1 MRTLHRYCL
10 TLLLLLTATA
20 SMAQLNN
27 PHYDKKKIRFGF
39 LLGINSSKFRDN
51 LAPEFKTTDS
61 LLAVVPRSGPG
72 LQLGIT
78 SDLRLHENL
87 SLRFT
92 PTLLFSLKNL
102 DYTFRNAEFTGA
114 KRVESAYVDLPL
126 LLKFRSNRIEN
137 FRTYVIGGAKACIDM
152 SSQETVDK
160 EVERV
165 KIQRMDFA
173 VEVGVGFEFYL
184 PYFKFSP
191 ELKYSLG
198 LTDVLVREKHLY
210 SAPLQQLQS
219 QALILSLIFE

>member
-1 MRTLHRYCL
+1 MRSVHRSGL
-10 TLLLLLTATA
+10 IAILLLLAFQ
-20 SMAQLNN
+20 SQAQLNN
-27 PHYDKKKIRFGF
+27 PHYDKKLFRFGF
-39 LLGINSSKFRDN
+39 LLGMNSTKFRDN

-61 LLAVVPRSGPG
+61 LLAVVPRSGSG

-78 SDLRLHENL
+78 SDLRIHENL

-92 PTLLFSLKNL
+92 PTLIFALKNL
-102 DYTFRNAEFTGA
+102 DYTFRNSEFSGS

-137 FRTYVIGGAKACIDM
+137 FRTYVIGGAKASIDM
-152 SSQETVDK
+152 SSQETVDR

-165 KIQRMDFA
+165 KIQRLDFA
-173 VEVGVGFEFYL
+173 VEIGVGFEFYL
-184 PYFKFSP
+184 PYFKLSP

-198 LTDVLVREKHLY
+198 LTNVLVKESHLY

-219 QALILSLIFE
+219 QGLIFSLIFE